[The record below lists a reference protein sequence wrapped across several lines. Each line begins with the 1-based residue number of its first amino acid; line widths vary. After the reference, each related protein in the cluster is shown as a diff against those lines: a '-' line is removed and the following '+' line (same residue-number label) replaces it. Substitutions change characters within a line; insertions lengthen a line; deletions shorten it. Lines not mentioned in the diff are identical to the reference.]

1 MLPAEPS
8 CLVQLTSDEAGAEWV
23 TEIECQLEQ
32 VSIISDISEK
42 WKTSRTFEMTV
53 PKKTVSFDCFQ
64 DG

>member
-1 MLPAEPS
+1 MLPAKPS

-23 TEIECQLEQ
+23 TEMECQLEQ
-32 VSIISDISEK
+32 FSVISDISEK